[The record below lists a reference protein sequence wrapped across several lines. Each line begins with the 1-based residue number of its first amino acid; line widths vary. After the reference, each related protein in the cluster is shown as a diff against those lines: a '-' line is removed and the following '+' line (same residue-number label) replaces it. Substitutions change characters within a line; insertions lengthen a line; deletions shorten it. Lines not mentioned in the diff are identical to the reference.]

1 MNTKG
6 QILIYIVEDNF
17 VYSFI
22 LKSTLEENYYS
33 KIATFTSGEECIDML
48 DNNPD
53 IIILDYNLET
63 SLNGLESFKIIH
75 SKKPKIPVII
85 ISSQKDP
92 QIAAEFLQL
101 GAFDY
106 IEKKSGEDAIL
117 QLKTS
122 ILKALNKW

>member
-1 MNTKG
+1 
-6 QILIYIVEDNF
+6 
-17 VYSFI
+17 
-22 LKSTLEENYYS
+22 
-33 KIATFTSGEECIDML
+33 ML